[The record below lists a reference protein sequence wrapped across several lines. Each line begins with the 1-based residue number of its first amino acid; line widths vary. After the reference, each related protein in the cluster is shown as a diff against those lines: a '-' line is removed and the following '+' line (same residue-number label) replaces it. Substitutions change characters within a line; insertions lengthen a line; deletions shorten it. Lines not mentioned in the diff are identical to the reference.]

1 MTLLLIAAG
10 AALGALLR
18 YAASVGLSTIDEGF
32 PYNTLFVNL
41 LGAALIGLCWGLW
54 RDEAWFFAW
63 GRAFILIGL
72 LGGFTTFSALSLEV
86 VQLLE
91 AGRAV
96 TALTYVLSTAILGI
110 LATLLAYLLVR
121 QL

>member
-1 MTLLLIAAG
+1 MTLVLIAAG
-10 AALGALLR
+10 AVLGALLR
-18 YAASVGLSTIDEGF
+18 YGASAVLPTIDQGF

-41 LGAALIGLCWGLW
+41 VGAALIGLCWGLW

-63 GRAFILIGL
+63 GRAFLLIGL

-86 VQLLE
+86 VQLLDS
-91 AGRAV
+91 GRSLM
-96 TALTYVLSTAILGI
+96 ALGYVLSTAFLGI
-110 LATLLAYLLVR
+110 LSTLLAYLLVR

>member
-1 MTLLLIAAG
+1 MTLLLIATG

-18 YAASVGLSTIDEGF
+18 YAASVAFLTIDQGF
-32 PYNTLFVNL
+32 PYNTLFVNVV
-41 LGAALIGLCWGLW
+41 GAALIGLCWGLW

-63 GRAFILIGL
+63 GRAFILIGV

-86 VQLLE
+86 VQLLDT
-91 AGRAV
+91 GRAPA
-96 TALTYVLSTAILGI
+96 ALAYVLSTAILGI

>member
-1 MTLLLIAAG
+1 MTFLLIAAG
-10 AALGALLR
+10 AAVGALLR
-18 YAASVGLSTIDEGF
+18 YAASTLLTTIDQGF

-63 GRAFILIGL
+63 GRAFLLIGL

-86 VQLLE
+86 VQLLD
-91 AGRAV
+91 AGRAL
-96 TALTYVLSTAILGI
+96 TALTYVLSTIILGI
-110 LATLLAYLLVR
+110 LSTLLAYLLVR